1 MQPGCILCI
10 FTFVV
15 NHYLHTKTTKL
26 MKVKF
31 IIGNLSL
38 FILLSMFQVVNAQI
52 SPEKVES
59 ISTEVDKINNTL
71 HHRLDIIEKRID
83 DLLWYE
89 RVGDIAHIDKLYMT
103 GPPLWKEKNPN
114 AQGAG
119 NPTKFWSY
127 VFIPKNINPAKKY
140 PLIVFPHGGV
150 HADFTTYYTHIV
162 RELIAQ
168 GYIIVAAEY
177 RGSTGYGESH
187 YKKIDYGGLE
197 TEDVYA
203 SRNYMIENY
212 DIVDKKRIGIIG
224 WSHGGLIALFNI
236 FDHPNDYQVA
246 YAGVPVSDLIAR
258 MGYKDQDYRDLYEA
272 DFHIGESAEANVEEY
287 RKRSPAWNTHKMK
300 DTPLLIHTNTND
312 ADVNVLE
319 VEHLIKSLKADN
331 KKFEYK
337 IYQDVP
343 GGHSFNRTDTKKA
356 QEIRV
361 EIYKFLTPQLNP
373 PSPITNIKELRKAA
387 YGF

>member
-1 MQPGCILCI
+1 MIMLTHI
-10 FTFVV
+10 
-15 NHYLHTKTTKL
+15 
-26 MKVKF
+26 
-31 IIGNLSL
+31 S
-38 FILLSMFQVVNAQI
+38 NAQDA
-52 SPEKVES
+52 PPKLES
-59 ISTEVDKINNTL
+59 TNQALEQINSTL
-71 HHRLDIIEKRID
+71 HHRLDVLEKRID

-89 RVGDIAHIDKLYMT
+89 RVGDIAFVDKVYMT

-127 VFIPKNINPAKKY
+127 VFIPKNIDESKKY

-162 RELIAQ
+162 RELISQ

-177 RGSTGYGESH
+177 RGSTGYGKGH
-187 YKKIDYGGLE
+187 YEKIDYGGLE
-197 TEDVYA
+197 TEDVYS

-212 DIVDKKRIGIIG
+212 DIVDENRVGIIG

-236 FDHPNDYQVA
+236 FDHPDAYQVA

-258 MGYKDQDYRDLYEA
+258 MGYKDQEYRDLYEA
-272 DFHIGESAEANVEEY
+272 EYHIGESADDNVEEY
-287 RKRSPAWNTHKMK
+287 KRRSPAWNTHKMGN
-300 DTPLLIHTNTND
+300 TPLLIHTNTND

-319 VEHLIKSLKADN
+319 VEHLIKSLKADG
-331 KKFEYK
+331 KSFEYK
-337 IYQDVP
+337 IYEDVE
-343 GGHSFNRTDTKKA
+343 GGHSFNRTDTKIA

-361 EIYKFLTPQLNP
+361 EIYEFLDAPLNP
-373 PSPITNIKELRKAA
+373 PNPITNIKELRKAA
-387 YGF
+387 YRY